1 MRFDVENISAVK
13 KKISVEVP
21 AERVVSEIEAAYGRL
36 KNQVKMDGFRKGK
49 IPRTVLERY
58 YHGQVNYEVLSKLIN
73 ESYKRV
79 LSEHGIVPVS
89 DPEIDAQPIAA
100 GTPFK
105 YSVTVEVQ
113 PEMEIT
119 GYEGLKIEKERVSIL
134 DSMVN
139 EKIEELRKRHAT
151 LEDVERPLGSG
162 DTGLIDFE
170 GVIDGTP
177 FKGGK
182 AQDMLIKIGSGRL
195 IPGFEEQLVG
205 MSAGEEKDI
214 NVRFPEDYN
223 HKEFAGKDATFRV
236 KLKEVKLEI
245 LPSVDD
251 EFAKDLNFSTLD
263 ELKAEVRKG
272 MEKEAAIVARNKMRV
287 QAVNALIEKNPLDVP
302 RAMLEKH
309 KESLLG
315 DLKKKYTGAGID
327 FDAEAEKNSGI
338 MDNIEKT
345 ALAQIK
351 GVQILMTIARKEGI
365 KVGDNEL
372 EERLRT
378 MAEEF
383 NADVAAMKGYYE
395 KNKLMDT
402 LRREILEDKVYDFII
417 SKANVVEVE
426 GAKL

>member
-13 KKISVEVP
+13 KKINVEIP
-21 AERVVSEIEAAYGRL
+21 AERVVSEIEAAYGKL

-49 IPRTVLERY
+49 VPRPVLERY
-58 YHGQVNYEVLSKLIN
+58 YQGQVNYDVLSKLIN

-79 LSEHGIVPVS
+79 LSEHGIVPVA
-89 DPEIDAQPIAA
+89 DPEIDAQPITA

-119 GYEGLKIEKERVSIL
+119 GYEGLKIEKERASIP

-151 LEDVERPLGSG
+151 LEDVERPLGPG

-182 AQDMLIKIGSGRL
+182 AQDMLLKIGSGRL

-263 ELKAEVRKG
+263 ELKAEVRRG
-272 MEKEAAIVARNKMRV
+272 MEKEAALAVRNKMRV
-287 QAVNALIEKNPLDVP
+287 QALNALIEKNPLDVP
-302 RAMLEKH
+302 REMLEKH
-309 KESLLG
+309 KESLLE
-315 DLKKKYTGAGID
+315 DLKKKYAGAGIG

-338 MDNIEKT
+338 MDSIEKT

-365 KVGDNEL
+365 KVGDNEI
-372 EERLRT
+372 EERFKS

-383 NADVAAMKGYYE
+383 NADIAAMKGYYE
-395 KNKLMDT
+395 KNKLMDV

-417 SKANVVEVE
+417 SKASVVEVE
-426 GAKL
+426 GAKI

>member
-1 MRFDVENISAVK
+1 MKFDVENVSDVK

-21 AERVVSEIEAAYGRL
+21 AERVVSEIDAAYGRL

-79 LSEHGIVPVS
+79 LSEYGITPVS
-89 DPEIDAQPIAA
+89 DPEIDAQPISA
-100 GTPFK
+100 GTAFK
-105 YSVTVEVQ
+105 YSVTVEVK
-113 PEMEIT
+113 PEMEIA
-119 GYEGLKIEKERVSIL
+119 GYEGMKIEKERVSIP
-134 DSMVN
+134 DRMVN

-151 LEDVERPLGSG
+151 LEDVERPLEPG

-170 GVIDGTP
+170 GVMDGTP

-182 AQDMLIKIGSGRL
+182 AQDMLLKIGSGRL

-205 MSAGEEKDI
+205 MSAGEEKEI

-223 HKEFAGKDATFRV
+223 HKEFAGKDATFMV
-236 KLKEVKLEI
+236 KLKGVKLEI

-263 ELKAEVRKG
+263 ELKADIRKG
-272 MEKEAAIVARNKMRV
+272 MEREAALVARNKMRV
-287 QAVNALIEKNPLDVP
+287 QVIDALIEKNPLDVP
-302 RAMLEKH
+302 REMLEKH
-309 KESLLG
+309 KERLLE
-315 DLKKKYTGAGID
+315 DLKKKYTGSGID
-327 FDAEAEKNSGI
+327 VDAAIKNNSGI
-338 MDNIEKT
+338 MENLEKT

-351 GVQILMTIARKEGI
+351 GVQLLMAIARKEGV
-365 KVGDNEL
+365 KVSDSEL
-372 EERLRT
+372 EERFKS

-383 NADVAAMKGYYE
+383 NADIAAMKGYYE
-395 KNKLMDT
+395 KNKLMDI

-426 GAKL
+426 GAKS